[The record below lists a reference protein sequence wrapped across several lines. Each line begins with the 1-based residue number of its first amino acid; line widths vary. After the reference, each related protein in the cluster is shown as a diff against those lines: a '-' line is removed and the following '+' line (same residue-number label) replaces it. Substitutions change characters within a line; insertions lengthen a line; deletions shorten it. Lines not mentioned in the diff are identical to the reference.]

1 MAKKALSSLDL
12 INQIK
17 SIIFDIG
24 KYFTMINILVPTDF
38 SELSKVAIRF
48 AIRLA
53 NKIDA
58 NITLLYV
65 ITIPQTSR
73 ASIRMKIKKLE
84 QEFFQMGNEDLQ
96 ILVDEFSPMLKTTK
110 PLAVRI
116 IKGTS
121 FNESVKKE
129 AKKLRSGLIVMGTRG
144 ASGITK
150 YIMGSNTTSVIDVSQ
165 IPVLVIP
172 ELGTFKNFRN
182 VVYATDMKHTD
193 KELKMLIPYLKMFES
208 IVHVVHVTP
217 SLKQVTAIEKK
228 LDSAVSKAGLNNV
241 IVRVIVNKY
250 PQEALDHYVSTV
262 KADLITTFTHE
273 HGFYDKVFQKS
284 LTRKM
289 AFQSKIPLLAFK
301 EKS

>member
-1 MAKKALSSLDL
+1 
-12 INQIK
+12 
-17 SIIFDIG
+17 
-24 KYFTMINILVPTDF
+24 MINILVPTDF

-73 ASIRMKIKKLE
+73 ASIRMKIRTLE
-84 QEFFQMGNEDLQ
+84 KEFFEMGNEDLQ
-96 ILVDEFSPMLKTTK
+96 LLVEEFSPLLKTTK

-121 FNESVKKE
+121 FNDSVKKE

-144 ASGITK
+144 ASGIKK
-150 YIMGSNTTSVIDVSQ
+150 YIMGSNTNSVIDVSQ

-172 ELGTFKNFRN
+172 ELATFKNFKN
-182 VVYATDMKHTD
+182 VVYATDMKHAE
-193 KELKMLIPYLKMFES
+193 KELKILIPYLKMFES
-208 IVHVVHVTP
+208 IVHMVHVTP
-217 SLKQVTAIEKK
+217 SLKQVAAVEKK
-228 LDSAVSKAGLNNV
+228 IDSIVLKSGLKNV

-250 PQEALDHYVSTV
+250 PQEALDHYVSSV
-262 KADLITTFTHE
+262 KADLITTFTHQ
-273 HGFYDKVFQKS
+273 HGFYDLLFQKS

-301 EKS
+301 QKS

>member
-1 MAKKALSSLDL
+1 
-12 INQIK
+12 
-17 SIIFDIG
+17 
-24 KYFTMINILVPTDF
+24 MINILVPTDF

-73 ASIRMKIKKLE
+73 ASIRMKIRTLE
-84 QEFFQMGNEDLQ
+84 KEFFEVGNEDLQ
-96 ILVDEFSPMLKTTK
+96 LLVDEFSPMLKTTK

-116 IKGTS
+116 VKGTS
-121 FNESVKKE
+121 FNDTVKKE

-144 ASGITK
+144 ASGIKK

-172 ELGTFKNFRN
+172 ELATFKNFKN
-182 VVYATDMKHTD
+182 VVYATDMKHTE
-193 KELKMLIPYLKMFES
+193 KELKILIPYLKLFES
-208 IVHVVHVTP
+208 IVHMVHVTS
-217 SLKQVTAIEKK
+217 SLKQVSAIEKK
-228 LDSAVSKAGLNNV
+228 IDSIVLKAGLKNV
-241 IVRVIVNKY
+241 IVRVLVNKY
-250 PQEALDHYVSTV
+250 PQEALDHYVASV

-273 HGFYDKVFQKS
+273 HGFYDILFQKS

-301 EKS
+301 QK